1 MEPSSLTGEALE
13 RAVAEEQERSSLQI
27 GLLRLIGLTAFLTL
41 VVLLRTLIPGWIGGV
56 VRLGWYWVAA
66 VLVYLGARRSRWIA
80 RLGGLAIPLVDMP
93 MLFFV
98 LSGVLTDLQTKGL
111 ATDARVVAAMA
122 GLFYSL
128 LVLLASF
135 SLRDRE
141 IYLSAAVAALCEG
154 PLLYRAGGDLTVVP
168 AIELGLVMAGM
179 LAVQA
184 SRRAIRLVQAV
195 AAEQLFLS
203 PEVARVVHER
213 GLATVMR
220 QDRVS
225 LSVVVCDL
233 RGFTAFS
240 EAAAAEEVMQLLTEY
255 YDAVGRVVTGF
266 GGTIKDHAGDGVL
279 SLVGAPVAYDD
290 HAQRAVALAHELR
303 ARGAEVLAPWRRVGV
318 ELGLGIGVA
327 SGYVTVGA
335 IRGATRLEYVAVG
348 AAVTLASR
356 LCQQAEPG
364 QVLVDQR
371 TVALVGDHASG
382 YRLAELRTAELK
394 GFARPVTIFELVA

>member
-1 MEPSSLTGEALE
+1 MGEAFE
-13 RAVAEEQERSSLQI
+13 RAVAEEQARSSVQISLQR
-27 GLLRLIGLTAFLTL
+27 LLGLTAF
-41 VVLLRTLIPGWIGGV
+41 VVLVEALRTLIPGWIGGIE
-56 VRLGWYWVAA
+56 RLLWYWLGAA
-66 VLVYLGARRSRWIA
+66 LVYGGTRLSRRIA
-80 RLGGLAIPLVDMP
+80 RLGGLAIPVLDMP

-98 LSGVLTDLQTKGL
+98 QSGIIMQLQEKGF
-111 ATDARVVAAMA
+111 AADARVVAAMA
-122 GLFYSL
+122 ALFYAL

-141 IYLSAAVAALCEG
+141 VYLSAVVGGLCVG
-154 PLLYRAGGDLTVVP
+154 PLLYRAGGDWTVIP
-168 AIELGLVMAGM
+168 AIELGLAMAGM
-179 LAVQA
+179 LAVQS

-203 PEVARVVHER
+203 PEVARAVHER

-240 EAAAAEEVMQLLTEY
+240 EVAAAEEVVQLLTEY
-255 YDAVGRVVTGF
+255 YDAVGRVVTGV
-266 GGTIKDHAGDGVL
+266 GGTVKDHAGDGVL
-279 SLVGAPVAYDD
+279 CLVGAPVAYDD
-290 HAQRAVALAHELR
+290 HAERAVALALELR
-303 ARGAEVLAPWRRVGV
+303 TRATEVLTPWRRVGV

-335 IRGATRLEYVAVG
+335 IRGATHLEYIAVG

-364 QVLVDQR
+364 QILVDQR

-382 YRLAELRTAELK
+382 HRLEQLRTAELK
-394 GFARPVTIFELVA
+394 GFARPVTIFELLA